1 MTRSLNLASV
11 GGGGAGASPSA
22 DPRIAH
28 QDRSVRRKG
37 TPAPPLFAV
46 AIVAALAWGWVNRG
60 GHPTAESGVGYY
72 LGIAGA
78 LAMLLLLAYP
88 LRKHAAF
95 MRRAGPVA
103 FWFRTHMAL
112 GLIGP
117 TLILYHANFSVG
129 SLNSN
134 VALISMLIVA
144 GSGLVGRYI
153 YAKIHKGLYGVRAEM
168 KVLAAEALEFRKS
181 LDADIDAPLA
191 ARFDRVERAAF
202 AEPDGM
208 FSAAGKAFAVTASA
222 RALRRVIRGRL
233 RKGLRR
239 ARGNDKARREI
250 LDHVEFSNRYFRRI
264 EQAAELGFYERL
276 FAAWHVLH
284 LPLFILLI
292 LTAIIH
298 VIAVHFY

>member
-11 GGGGAGASPSA
+11 GGGASATPGAE
-22 DPRIAH
+22 PRAAAH
-28 QDRSVRRKG
+28 RDRSARRKG
-37 TPAPPLFAV
+37 AGGSRLFAT
-46 AIVAALAWGWVNRG
+46 AIIAALAWGWINRG
-60 GHPTAESGVGYY
+60 GHPSAESGIGYY

-117 TLILYHANFSVG
+117 TLILFHANFSFG

-134 VALISMLIVA
+134 VALFSMLIVA

-168 KVLAAEALEFRKS
+168 KALASEALEFRKS
-181 LDADIDAPLA
+181 IDADIDAPLA
-191 ARFDRVERAAF
+191 ARFDRVER
-202 AEPDGM
+202 
-208 FSAAGKAFAVTASA
+208 
-222 RALRRVIRGRL
+222 
-233 RKGLRR
+233 
-239 ARGNDKARREI
+239 
-250 LDHVEFSNRYFRRI
+250 
-264 EQAAELGFYERL
+264 
-276 FAAWHVLH
+276 
-284 LPLFILLI
+284 
-292 LTAIIH
+292 
-298 VIAVHFY
+298 